1 MQFNAKFDVVK
12 RPESDRTCNVLL
24 LCSGTRSVCRRAC
37 RARHRTPIV
46 SKDPDANKL
55 THVVNSEM
63 PIEIRAALPSEAS
76 SIAAIYNQ
84 GIEERAAT
92 FETTPRRVEDMLER
106 IKAAERFPVLVA
118 VDPNGSVLGWAG
130 LSPYRARA
138 CYAGIAEFSVYLD
151 SKARG
156 RGAGKQLLNE
166 LVATAAKLGYWKL
179 LSRAF
184 PFNTASRALCRACGF
199 REVGTYEKHA
209 KLGDAWLDVVIV
221 ERLIP
226 ANLS

>member
-1 MQFNAKFDVVK
+1 MPVQI
-12 RPESDRTCNVLL
+12 
-24 LCSGTRSVCRRAC
+24 RSAC
-37 RARHRTPIV
+37 AT
-46 SKDPDANKL
+46 DA
-55 THVVNSEM
+55 S
-63 PIEIRAALPSEAS
+63 A
-76 SIAAIYNQ
+76 IAAIYNQ
-84 GIEERAAT
+84 GIIERSAT
-92 FETTPRRVEDMLER
+92 FETTPRSADDMLGR
-106 IKAAERFPVLVA
+106 LRAAARFPILVA
-118 VDPNGSVLGWAG
+118 VDTHDVVVGWAG

-156 RGAGKQLLNE
+156 QGAGKQLLNE
-166 LVATAAKLGYWKL
+166 LIGTAATLGYWKL

-199 REVGTYEKHA
+199 REVGIYEKHA

-226 ANLS
+226 ANMI